1 MKNSNYNI
9 KRETEK
15 IALTSGK
22 IDKYWDLA
30 CEEIFPSNERQI
42 IEQATFEYSPLEKA
56 FEKQTEKQVGPI
68 KSLGPSS

>member
-1 MKNSNYNI
+1 MTIIDDKIRDENSGI
-9 KRETEK
+9 P
-15 IALTSGK
+15 SGK

-30 CEEIFPSNERQI
+30 CEEIFPSNQRQR